1 MEPPAAGGCRTLS
14 SCGLITVQACF
25 QSSVG
30 WETNKQA
37 VPIGSDRNLTEDPE
51 DFFSSSPW
59 FGDICV
65 CISDPLFAYLEAPL
79 SWISRVI
86 LHGQGI

>member
-1 MEPPAAGGCRTLS
+1 MEPPAAGSCPTLS

-37 VPIGSDRNLTEDPE
+37 VRTQRTFFLQVHGLVTSVYVFQILFLLTWKLLCPGSAGLFYTARGSEDETE
-51 DFFSSSPW
+51 
-59 FGDICV
+59 
-65 CISDPLFAYLEAPL
+65 LNQL
-79 SWISRVI
+79 
-86 LHGQGI
+86 